1 MKFEH
6 LVEINDLT
14 NPNILVI
21 TRDQLWR
28 GLILRAESPKLFVDY
43 IDECSISDRTEIS
56 MQRRLRYGELLI
68 EDQVS
73 FVHLEHVHYDIPSQR
88 DISQSSLRMRIEEP
102 APNALFV
109 RFVYDNGHT
118 EAEDAEN
125 EMVNAY
131 RRSAYEEADV
141 DTIRVI
147 RELAQAGRLD
157 SLPS

>member
-14 NPNILVI
+14 NPNIPVI

-28 GLILRAESPKLFVDY
+28 GLILRAESPKIFVDY
-43 IDECSISDRTEIS
+43 IDECSITDRTEIS

-88 DISQSSLRMRIEEP
+88 DIPQSSLRMCIEEP

-109 RFVYDNGHT
+109 RFIYDNGHT
-118 EAEDAEN
+118 EAEDPEN
-125 EMVNAY
+125 KMVDAY
-131 RRSAYEEADV
+131 RRSAYEEADI
-141 DTIRVI
+141 DTIRVM

>member
-14 NPNILVI
+14 NPTIPVI

-28 GLILRAESPKLFVDY
+28 GLILRAESPKIFVDY
-43 IDECSISDRTEIS
+43 IDECSITDRTEIS

-88 DISQSSLRMRIEEP
+88 DIPQSSLRMRIEEP

-109 RFVYDNGHT
+109 RFIYDNGHT
-118 EAEDAEN
+118 EAEDPEN
-125 EMVNAY
+125 KMVNAY
-131 RRSAYEEADV
+131 RRSAYEEADI

>member
-6 LVEINDLT
+6 LVEINDLA
-14 NPNILVI
+14 NPSIPII
-21 TRDQLWR
+21 TREQLWR

-43 IDECSISDRTEIS
+43 IDECNITERTEIA

-68 EDQVS
+68 EDQVN
-73 FVHLEHVHYDIPSQR
+73 FVHLEHVHYNVPSQR
-88 DISQSSLRMRIEEP
+88 DIPQSSLYMRIEEP
-102 APNALFV
+102 APQSFFV
-109 RFVYDNGHT
+109 RFVYDNGYT
-118 EAEDAEN
+118 AEDDAEN
-125 EMVNAY
+125 EMYNAY
-131 RRSAYEEADV
+131 RRSAYEEADI

>member
-43 IDECSISDRTEIS
+43 IDECSITDRTEIS